1 MSRMYAS
8 MMAERA
14 GGLWERF
21 GRWISVNATRLVW
34 LSILGLVVILPLGW
48 AAHTRG
54 RFSVLKSHLRERIS
68 PPEAQPPRPGGQDAL
83 VLQRAL
89 LEGGGMP
96 EFVSAT
102 LLPGRGLNT
111 LQITAYLPGKGEV
124 PLLASS
130 SVAQAAVLMNG
141 QGADANGGA
150 SLRVGGAMEVPW
162 AGEIFGTASPDGGHI
177 FTQWHGH
184 SLTLPATSSVGES
197 AASLGGLLL
206 AEPADSVTSN
216 VMPDG
221 GEVQAVYQPG
231 SFGDR
236 WPSKT
241 EVSMTILLSSRLLDL
256 RITAKNTGTEPEPVG
271 IGWAPRFA
279 IPSGDREQVTLRMP
293 TGDRMEKRSP
303 SGVPTGRLLPVD
315 GTAFDFTS
323 RGGMKLGPADM
334 NESFVHL
341 RPAILDFGPAAEL
354 RDPKSNYR
362 LRITAMTPG
371 IREMHVSSPAGAKYV
386 VIAPQ
391 LNLDDPLGKEW
402 PASEDTGIVVLQPG
416 QSVQWKVR
424 LELFTSTTD
433 SMRL

>member
-8 MMAERA
+8 MMAEGV

-21 GRWISVNATRLVW
+21 GRWVSVNATRLVW
-34 LSILGLVVILPLGW
+34 LTILGLVVILPLGW

-83 VLQRAL
+83 LLQRAL

-130 SVAQAAVLMNG
+130 TVAQAAVSMNG

-150 SLRVGGAMEVPW
+150 SLRMGGAMEVPW
-162 AGEIFGTASPDGGHI
+162 AGEIFGAASPDGGHI

-184 SLTLPATSSVGES
+184 SLTLPVTSSVGES
-197 AASLGGLLL
+197 ARSDGGLLL

-241 EVSMTILLSSRLLDL
+241 EVSMTVLLSSRLLDL

-293 TGDRMEKRSP
+293 TGDRMEKRHAGWHADREAAA
-303 SGVPTGRLLPVD
+303 SGRHEVRLHGARRNEARTGRYGRELCSSEAGDPGLR
-315 GTAFDFTS
+315 A
-323 RGGMKLGPADM
+323 GGGAARSEEQLQAAD
-334 NESFVHL
+334 H
-341 RPAILDFGPAAEL
+341 G
-354 RDPKSNYR
+354 
-362 LRITAMTPG
+362 
-371 IREMHVSSPAGAKYV
+371 
-386 VIAPQ
+386 
-391 LNLDDPLGKEW
+391 DDPG
-402 PASEDTGIVVLQPG
+402 DPG
-416 QSVQWKVR
+416 DACVFACGREVR
-424 LELFTSTTD
+424 GDCTAVES
-433 SMRL
+433 